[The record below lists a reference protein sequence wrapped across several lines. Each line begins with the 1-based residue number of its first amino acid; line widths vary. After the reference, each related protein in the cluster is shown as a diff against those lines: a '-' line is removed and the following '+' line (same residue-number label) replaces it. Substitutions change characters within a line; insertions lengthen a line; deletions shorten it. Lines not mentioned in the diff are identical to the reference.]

1 MEVEV
6 VDVEVEVEWKG
17 LPFRCERMFR
27 ASFLIFLA
35 EVTHMVTLQ
44 HRGEL
49 GRLIQSLDVLFQ
61 E

>member
-1 MEVEV
+1 M
-6 VDVEVEVEWKG
+6 EVEVEWKG